1 MVIAVGTKVK
11 AKKSLT
17 AYDPNTF
24 EPIEAAPE
32 GIMGE
37 VVAVKLMFDNDGKFL
52 DWVFNT
58 MFVNGKSLFWTGHL
72 PFEDSL
78 EIL

>member
-24 EPIEAAPE
+24 LPIEAAPE
-32 GIMGE
+32 GMLGE
-37 VVAVKLMFDNDGKFL
+37 VVAVKLMFDNDNAFCE
-52 DWVFNT
+52 WAFNT
-58 MFVNGKSLFWTGHL
+58 VFDNGKSLFWTGRF
-72 PFEDSL
+72 PFQDSL